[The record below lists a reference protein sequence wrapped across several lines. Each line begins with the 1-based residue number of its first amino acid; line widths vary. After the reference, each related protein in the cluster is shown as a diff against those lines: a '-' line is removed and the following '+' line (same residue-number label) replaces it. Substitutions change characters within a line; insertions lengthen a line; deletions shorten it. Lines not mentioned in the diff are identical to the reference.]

1 MVRKLH
7 SLLLSVILLTGC
19 ASFPQWSDQPRDC
32 NDLAG
37 RYAEGWEKDFDN
49 DGIIND
55 DVVTMVKQGHNAYKK
70 RIARKYI
77 CVDNP
82 EVVRLPSY
90 LELLSLP
97 KAEERPIVAVYQF
110 QDKTGQRKAR
120 EGIADFST
128 AVTQGGVEMVI
139 DALKTAGGGTWFRV
153 AERNGID
160 HLVRERQIIR
170 SARDDYARSTGEEP
184 QGLQPLL
191 FAGMIIEGGVI
202 GYDTNLESGG
212 RGARTLGIGYVK
224 QYRRDAVTV
233 SMRAVSVLTGEVLLN
248 VQTRKTILSYGSTGD
263 VFRFIEQG
271 TQLVEYEDG
280 VGNNESVTYAVRTAI
295 EAAVLEL
302 IYQGHDR
309 GYWVIEDGHR
319 HPHQY
324 NGANAKHPLIEKEI
338 ENEETN

>member
-32 NDLAG
+32 NDRAG
-37 RYAEGWEKDFDN
+37 KYAEGWNK
-49 DGIIND
+49 
-55 DVVTMVKQGHNAYKK
+55 DVVTGVQKSM
-70 RIARKYI
+70 ARKYI

-82 EVVRLPSY
+82 EVVKLPSY
-90 LELLSLP
+90 LELLALP
-97 KAEERPIVAVYQF
+97 KAQERPIVAVYQF

-170 SARDDYARSTGEEP
+170 SARDDYARSTGETP

-202 GYDTNLESGG
+202 GYDTNLKSGG
-212 RGARTLGIGYVK
+212 TGARYLGIGATK
-224 QYRRDAVTV
+224 QYREDTVTV
-233 SMRAVSVLTGEVLLN
+233 SLRTVSVSTGEILMEVLI
-248 VQTRKTILSYGSTGD
+248 TKTILSVAVNQD
-263 VFRFIEQG
+263 VFRFIEMG
-271 TQLVEYEDG
+271 TELVEVENG
-280 VGNNESVTYAVRTAI
+280 VTKNESVTIALQKAI
-295 EAAVLEL
+295 ETGVYETILE
-302 IYQGHDR
+302 GNRR
-309 GYWVIEDGHR
+309 GYWSVVSG
-319 HPHQY
+319 
-324 NGANAKHPLIEKEI
+324 EK
-338 ENEETN
+338 NETSGDKP